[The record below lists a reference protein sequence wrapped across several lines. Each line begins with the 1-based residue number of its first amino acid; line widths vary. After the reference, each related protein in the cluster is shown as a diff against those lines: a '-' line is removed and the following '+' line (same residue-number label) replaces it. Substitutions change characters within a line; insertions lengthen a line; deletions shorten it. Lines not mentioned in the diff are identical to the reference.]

1 MTRYVGK
8 LHDSTFPHRKTG
20 TPCRRYYLKLPPKL
34 IDDPKFPLKLDAE
47 VLISIDEKNKRLV
60 LETM

>member
-8 LHDSTFPHRKTG
+8 LLNASFPHKKTG

-47 VLISIDEKNKRLV
+47 VLISIDEENEQLV